1 MATYT
6 SEIVYAVKGMDQSTG
21 QVIKLT
27 DAITKLEKRGVPLSQ
42 SAQKAAAGIK
52 AMDIATQSALQRLSG
67 SNQSIDPLRMGLASL
82 ATQYIQTGRAAT
94 SSEVAIQN
102 LTNTQRS
109 AIAVNNALLL
119 GMGTAALVAAGYA
132 GSVIKTADAYT
143 SLRGKIAVYATD
155 AANAA
160 EVEERLYRVAE
171 QARTSIDGVIALYSR
186 LAPAFTE
193 LGRSQEEA
201 ARFTELVS
209 KALTAQGAT
218 TRETEA
224 ATLQLA
230 QALASGVLRGDEF
243 KSMMEASP
251 GLMRQMAAGFETV
264 GGKIG
269 VPTGALR
276 AMAEEGELTAD
287 RVIAAIMRQ
296 SDAIETQFS
305 KAPKTVA
312 QAMTVLSNEMS
323 RAIGRQMMDS
333 GTQAGIADGL
343 MKVAAAADDVVTAL
357 TNATQAAL
365 LLGAGLG
372 GAKLVSMVSNF
383 VALQRATVAAATAI
397 QAFGVAQRSALSVN
411 AISSA
416 GALASN
422 LPKVAQAA
430 NLGATAFTGLG
441 LATQAAATKIAT
453 LGPVVDTVAARAANA
468 TRQNIIL
475 DGSFGMQARTVENA
489 TRVFGTFNAAA
500 GATASNLPA
509 LGNAAG
515 ALTSR
520 VTTLTS
526 ANNTAT
532 IALTGFRTAGS
543 ALLTMLGGPWSV
555 GIMAAVGVLYAFERA
570 TNEATQAQI
579 GQREMLAS
587 FSPIVSQYETAMAR
601 AATASGKLKTE
612 ALQTADALKQQA
624 MAMYRTAEAEVI
636 KRRRSVSDAQSLAVS
651 QSANPMAGG
660 SRAFGGIAMEAFAK
674 GDLAKAQ
681 AGLKTAEEQLAQFG
695 LVVEK
700 MPKGKTSIVASTP
713 DAAKSPFVAPGKVD
727 EDAAKKAESAA
738 ARIARVRERDISL
751 LEQYKAAAEQASI
764 AAQAREE
771 SDLKTTL
778 DRLDV
783 EEREKKRKA
792 QNEIADKLME
802 AEALSAIARE
812 FEAKRTAAHKVY
824 NDKLTEIDRDAAAR
838 RRQIEEQEFR
848 FSEERAT
855 QAIEIARA
863 GAQNAAGQGSL
874 ESARRYIA
882 AWTAAFEQ
890 AKKARE
896 AMLALEIRQ
905 LEDSATKEIDALK
918 IKLGNTEEFAKQRL
932 AIEAD
937 LQRRIAILRGQEA
950 EQIKREERAKLDAQI
965 EIEKDAITRQIE
977 IMREKNAGYYQ
988 AGESAAD
995 AFKTAIMTNK
1005 WDDLGRT
1012 VAMDFLTAIY
1022 DEMVGNP
1029 LKKGIKSILDAMFST
1044 SGSGPTFGKPGQTPP
1059 IAPNIV
1065 STIAS
1070 IFGFA
1075 DGGVMTSSGAMPLRK
1090 YSMGGIADR
1099 PQLAMFGEG
1108 STPEAYVPLPDG
1120 RSIPVTMRAPYAD
1133 FAPGSRGGGGRQVSV
1148 VVAPVYNIDATGAD
1162 PATLNRV
1169 EEKLDQMERD
1179 MPVNVVNLVSE
1190 AVYNRQVA

>member
-27 DAITKLEKRGVPLSQ
+27 DAIAKLEKRGVPLSQ

-52 AMDIATQSALQRLSG
+52 AMDVATQSALQRLSG

-94 SSEVAIQN
+94 SSETAIQN
-102 LTNTQRS
+102 LTNTQRQ

-132 GSVIKTADAYT
+132 GSVIRTADAYT

-186 LAPAFTE
+186 LAPAFTD
-193 LGRSQEEA
+193 LGRTQEEA

-251 GLMRQMAAGFETV
+251 GLMRQIAAGFETV

-287 RVIAAIMRQ
+287 KVVAALFRME
-296 SDAIETQFS
+296 SAIETQFS

-312 QAMTVLSNEMS
+312 QAMTVLSNEMT

-343 MKVAAAADDVVTAL
+343 MKVAAAADDVVRALVQVGQAAALLGTGMALSKIGAMVGEFVAMSRAAYTAAMAIEAYGVSQRNAL
-357 TNATQAAL
+357 TNSTI
-365 LLGAGLG
+365 
-372 GAKLVSMVSNF
+372 
-383 VALQRATVAAATAI
+383 AAA
-397 QAFGVAQRSALSVN
+397 GS
-411 AISSA
+411 
-416 GALASN
+416 LASN

-441 LATQAAATKIAT
+441 LASQAAGARMAT
-453 LGPVVDTVAARAANA
+453 LGAAVDSVAARAANA
-468 TRQNIIL
+468 TRQNIVL
-475 DGSFGMQARTVENA
+475 DGSFGMQARTVENG
-489 TRVFGTFNAAA
+489 TRLFGNFNAAA
-500 GATASNLPA
+500 GATATNLPA
-509 LGNAAG
+509 VANAAG
-515 ALTSR
+515 ALTAR
-520 VTTLTS
+520 VNTLTT
-526 ANNTAT
+526 AKNYAT
-532 IALTGFRTAGS
+532 IALNGFRSAGS
-543 ALLTMLGGPWSV
+543 ALITMLGGPWSV
-555 GIMAAVGVLYAFERA
+555 GIMAAVGLLYAFERA

-579 GQREMLAS
+579 GQREMMAS
-587 FSPIVSQYETAMAR
+587 FAPIVSQYESAMAR

-612 ALQTADALKQQA
+612 ALATAEALRQQA
-624 MAMYRTAEAEVI
+624 IAMYRTAEADVI
-636 KRRRSVSDAQSLAVS
+636 KKRSMAVGV
-651 QSANPMAGG
+651 PGVPGVAGT
-660 SRAFGGIAMEAFAK
+660 GIAGSILQQFAK
-674 GDLAKAQ
+674 GDAAKAEG
-681 AGLKTAEEQLAQFG
+681 ALKAAEEQLKALG
-695 LVVEK
+695 LVVER
-700 MPKGKTSIVASTP
+700 MPRGQTSIVPAGPEATKTP
-713 DAAKSPFVAPGKVD
+713 FTPPGKVD
-727 EDAAKKAESAA
+727 EAAAKKAEAA
-738 ARIARVRERDISL
+738 AQRALRIRERDMSL
-751 LEQYKAAAEQASI
+751 LEQYKAAAEQASV

-778 DRLDV
+778 ARLDI

-792 QNEIADKLME
+792 ASEITDKQME

-812 FEAKRTAAHKVY
+812 FEAKRTAARKVY
-824 NDKLTEIDRDAAAR
+824 HDKLVEIDRDAAQR

-848 FSEERAT
+848 FSEERAN
-855 QAIEIARA
+855 QAMELAKA

-874 ESARRYIA
+874 TAARQYIA
-882 AWTAAFEQ
+882 AWDAAFQQ
-890 AKKARE
+890 ARKARE
-896 AMLALEIRQ
+896 AMLALEIKG
-905 LEDSATKEIDALK
+905 LEEGAAKEIDALK
-918 IKLGNTEEFAKQRL
+918 VKLGNSQEFANARF

-937 LQRRIAILRGQEA
+937 LQRRIAVLRGQEA
-950 EQIKREERAKLDAQI
+950 EQIKREDRARLDAQI
-965 EIEKDAITRQIE
+965 QVENEAITRQVE
-977 IMREKNAGYYQ
+977 LMRQKKSAYYQ
-988 AGESAAD
+988 AGESSAD
-995 AFKTAIMTNK
+995 AFKSAIMDNK

-1012 VAMDFLTAIY
+1012 VAMDFLNAIY

-1029 LKKGIKSILDAMFST
+1029 LKKGIRSLLDTLFSPNSSAPT
-1044 SGSGPTFGKPGQTPP
+1044 TQSGGNFFR
-1059 IAPNIV
+1059 
-1065 STIAS
+1065 TIAS
-1070 IFGFA
+1070 VFGFA
-1075 DGGVMTSSGAMPLRK
+1075 DGGIMTSSGALSLRK
-1090 YSMGGIADR
+1090 YAMGGIADR

-1108 STPEAYVPLPDG
+1108 SMPEAFVPLPDG
-1120 RSIPVTMRAPYAD
+1120 RSIPVTMRSPYTD
-1133 FAPGSRGGGGRQVSV
+1133 FAPGSRGGGGKQVSV

-1162 PATLNRV
+1162 PAALSRV
-1169 EEKLDQMERD
+1169 EQKLDQMERD
-1179 MPVNVVNLVSE
+1179 MPANVVSLVSE